1 MNIKGINTINGLD
14 NNSNGGG
21 GDEKLKEPSYVP
33 LQTPVEGDA
42 ENKEPAS
49 AEVKDGTSGTNPS
62 FVCGN
67 CGFNTQ
73 HKSEYNDHMEQ
84 AHGIAV
90 RRTSVAEAT
99 QMDKVLGAFSRLCGH
114 ENKEVTEKEI
124 LEEMVKA
131 GIGQDEGLRCI
142 QSLQR
147 NGQIYEKKPGRFLL
161 TFPGMEGT

>member
-1 MNIKGINTINGLD
+1 M
-14 NNSNGGG
+14 
-21 GDEKLKEPSYVP
+21 
-33 LQTPVEGDA
+33 
-42 ENKEPAS
+42 
-49 AEVKDGTSGTNPS
+49 
-62 FVCGN
+62 CGN

-73 HKSEYNDHMEQ
+73 RKSEYNDHMEQ

-90 RRTSVAEAT
+90 RRTSVAEPT

-114 ENKEVTEKEI
+114 ENKEVTKKEI
-124 LEEMVKA
+124 LEEMAKA

-161 TFPGMEGT
+161 TFPGMEGTLKTGLLWVAKRAAAVPGLSTRKGKGLLRSTRCSPAMGTS